1 MTKREL
7 FYGFYRAARLNESA
21 GYSHSLNTSP
31 EAQEQRYQT
40 DRAALLAGFDD
51 FAIMHAEWAADVAL
65 SDRRQQPAEP
75 SRHSVVI
82 QMLMFSHG
90 RVRRSF

>member
-1 MTKREL
+1 MNQREM
-7 FYGFYRAARLNESA
+7 FYGFYRAARLNES
-21 GYSHSLNTSP
+21 GFPVHLMDSTP
-31 EAQEQRYQT
+31 DAQEQKYQI

-51 FAIMHAEWAADVAL
+51 FTIMHAEWAADMAL
-65 SDRRQQPAEP
+65 ADRRRQHAEP

-82 QMLMFSHG
+82 QMLMFTHG

>member
-1 MTKREL
+1 MNQREM

-21 GYSHSLNTSP
+21 GHEHFLDSTRD
-31 EAQEQRYQT
+31 AQEQKYQI

-51 FAIMHAEWAADVAL
+51 FTIMHAEWAAGVAL
-65 SDRRQQPAEP
+65 ADRRKQHAEP

-82 QMLMFSHG
+82 QMLMFTYG